1 MKPIASRVLTVL
13 LCALLLSSCAVNLR
27 PSDPFSDAETVPTVP
42 DVQSDQNTPDPVPE
56 PDQESET
63 EAEETESAETDP
75 PESPENGTEEP
86 ETEPNVP
93 ETAEPEAHEEAGEPE
108 TRETEARDPEPEKTD
123 PPEPEQSEPEAEPE
137 PDPEPSAEWTFGTRE
152 GDVWRNE
159 AAGVRFVLPGD
170 DWIFA
175 GEAELD
181 AANRE
186 LPEGTLYDMQAVSEA
201 GSSVL
206 VMARRVPDPE
216 DGEEPVTL
224 AEYAAILS
232 DGMTESGG
240 EEASIRAGEPE
251 TADFAGSSWL
261 RVEYGMT
268 WFGTYE
274 SRSVWYTREED
285 GWFLT
290 VAVTASPA
298 DWLDADGILS
308 MLTAADV
315 PLPVKPE
322 KPAEPEPEP
331 PRFRWGSDSVENG
344 VYRNEFAGIT
354 VRAADG
360 WTFMSEKELAK
371 RNDLHVAADADSA
384 AIAEAEDKENARC
397 VMRLS
402 SADGA
407 AMELS
412 FIRLD
417 TFGAEGDW
425 EKYASFLAES
435 LIESGEKAGFTMS
448 ATDGEWAEMAGQRW
462 FARIVTFSS
471 GGYAVGQQML
481 LWRPVGGELA
491 ELTLDN
497 GVWTDRSLSSMLSMI
512 GTAE

>member
-1 MKPIASRVLTVL
+1 
-13 LCALLLSSCAVNLR
+13 
-27 PSDPFSDAETVPTVP
+27 
-42 DVQSDQNTPDPVPE
+42 
-56 PDQESET
+56 
-63 EAEETESAETDP
+63 
-75 PESPENGTEEP
+75 
-86 ETEPNVP
+86 
-93 ETAEPEAHEEAGEPE
+93 
-108 TRETEARDPEPEKTD
+108 
-123 PPEPEQSEPEAEPE
+123 
-137 PDPEPSAEWTFGTRE
+137 
-152 GDVWRNE
+152 
-159 AAGVRFVLPGD
+159 
-170 DWIFA
+170 
-175 GEAELD
+175 
-181 AANRE
+181 
-186 LPEGTLYDMQAVSEA
+186 
-201 GSSVL
+201 
-206 VMARRVPDPE
+206 
-216 DGEEPVTL
+216 
-224 AEYAAILS
+224 
-232 DGMTESGG
+232 
-240 EEASIRAGEPE
+240 
-251 TADFAGSSWL
+251 
-261 RVEYGMT
+261 
-268 WFGTYE
+268 
-274 SRSVWYTREED
+274 
-285 GWFLT
+285 
-290 VAVTASPA
+290 
-298 DWLDADGILS
+298 
-308 MLTAADV
+308 
-315 PLPVKPE
+315 VKPE